1 MSTATR
7 RSRACPGPCAG
18 LCTPAGIAAAHL
30 EHRLRLLSR
39 ARRLLDDP
47 QQAEDVVQ
55 ETFTRAWAACSSF
68 DPTEGPPLAAW
79 LATILRRVV
88 IDLGRASAVRPRL
101 QAVPDCDP
109 DRGVPDATD
118 AVVLRLVLLDA
129 LAGAST
135 AHRAVVL
142 GTVVR
147 DRPYAAVAA
156 ELDVPVGTVK
166 SRVFHALRG
175 LRTHLTEQHRRTP

>member
-1 MSTATR
+1 MTTATVR
-7 RSRACPGPCAG
+7 RPACATPCAG

-30 EHRLRLLSR
+30 EHRVPLLAR

-47 QQAEDVVQ
+47 QLAEDVVQ
-55 ETFTRAWAACSSF
+55 ETFTRAWAACASF
-68 DPTEGPPLAAW
+68 DPGAGPPLAAW

-88 IDLGRASAVRPRL
+88 IDLARASAVRPRL
-101 QAVPDCDP
+101 SVVPDREPERAVAD
-109 DRGVPDATD
+109 GSD

-129 LAGAST
+129 LAGAT
-135 AHRAVVL
+135 DAHRAVVL
-142 GTVVR
+142 GAVVR

-166 SRVFHALRG
+166 SRVHHALRG
-175 LRTHLTEQHRRTP
+175 LRSHLTETGRTS